1 MNRRAAVAL
10 LALALGGC
18 STPKKE
24 EGPARP
30 VRFAVI
36 GAPEVGTDDADL
48 ALAVT
53 KLSRETGLDFVL
65 VPGPVLARDA
75 TSSSLELLRE
85 DLGQIAPPVYVGFAA
100 VVSAS
105 SSTLTAEEILTALE
119 KLGPGPEHAVSYERT
134 PPRQP
139 NVLVRVAGPDGK
151 EADGKPPEGGKLITL
166 GGRGDADLTVRLA
179 DALALEPHELKAPA
193 LSRSKSFFLVTMYPG
208 RTEVQPVALEGPD
221 PPGIDVRTE

>member
-1 MNRRAAVAL
+1 MKHRAVLAL
-10 LALALGGC
+10 LVLAGC

-24 EGPARP
+24 DGPPRP
-30 VRFAVI
+30 IRFAVI
-36 GAPEVGTDDADL
+36 GAPEVGSDDADL

-65 VPGPVLARDA
+65 VPGPVLAKDA
-75 TSSSLELLRE
+75 TASSLDLLRE
-85 DLGQIAPPVYVGFAA
+85 DLGQIAPPVYIGFAA

-105 SSTLTAEEILTALE
+105 SCTLKAEEILTALE

-139 NVLVRVAGPDGK
+139 RVLVRIAGPDGK
-151 EADGKPPEGGKLITL
+151 ETEGKPPEGGKLVKL
-166 GGRGDADLTVRLA
+166 GGVGDADLTVRLG
-179 DALALEPHELKAPA
+179 DTLALEPRELTAPA
-193 LSRSKSFFLVTMYPG
+193 LSRSKTFLLVTIYPG
-208 RTEVQPVALEGPD
+208 RTEVQPVALEGQD